1 MQYDVSSPS
10 EYMESLEPDW
20 RKEKLQ
26 ELRELILQ
34 QDSAIQETINYKMLC
49 FKLNDSVLFH
59 LNAQRGY
66 VSLYCGNTE
75 KIDPDGNLL
84 VGLNI
89 GKGCI
94 RFTKTKA
101 ISATRIEE
109 FIARAVNLLEEGKD
123 IGC

>member
-1 MQYDVSSPS
+1 MQYDVRSPA